1 LLVEHS
7 PVYTVGRRIKATEE
21 QEKVRDL
28 GADFHYSQRGG
39 QITFHG
45 PGQLVGYPILHL
57 KQFQLGARCYVDRM
71 EETIIQ
77 LLKDLQIDGKRTE
90 NTGIWVR
97 NEKICA
103 IGIHI
108 QRFVTSHG
116 FGLNCNTDLTWF
128 DHITPC
134 GLPLGV
140 TSLSKELK
148 TNISITDTIPLLLNS
163 FSRVFKGQVVHLS
176 QLDKEL
182 DQEIDQFLHK

>member
-1 LLVEHS
+1 LVEHS
-7 PVYTVGRRIKATEE
+7 PVYTVGRRIKATKEE
-21 QEKVRDL
+21 DKVRNL
-28 GADFHYSQRGG
+28 GADFYHSQRGG

-57 KQFQLGARCYVDRM
+57 KQFQIGARCYVDRL

-77 LLKDLQIDGKRTE
+77 LLKDLDIEAKRTE

-108 QRFVTSHG
+108 QRFITSHG
-116 FGLNCNTDLTWF
+116 FALNCNTDLSWF
-128 DHITPC
+128 THIAPC
-134 GLPLGV
+134 GLPFGV

-148 TNISITDTIPLLLNS
+148 RDVFIKDTIPPLLNS
-163 FSRVFKGQVVHLS
+163 FSKVFKCEVVELF
-176 QLDKEL
+176 QLNKDL
-182 DQEIDQFLHK
+182 DQEIDQFLQK